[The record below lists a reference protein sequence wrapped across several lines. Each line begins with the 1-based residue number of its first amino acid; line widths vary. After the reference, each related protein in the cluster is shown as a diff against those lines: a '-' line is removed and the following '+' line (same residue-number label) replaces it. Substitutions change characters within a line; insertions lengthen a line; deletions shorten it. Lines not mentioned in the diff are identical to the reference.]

1 MTLTFSTT
9 PYPFSR
15 AQDAVRRWAL
25 GVLLVA
31 VGLMAGCATVANPD
45 RRDPLESFNR
55 GMFDFNTG
63 VDRAVL
69 KPVAKGYQAVV
80 PAWARRGVGNF
91 FNNLGD
97 VWSAIN
103 NGLQARG
110 EETGDSIGR
119 VMVNTTIGLGGV
131 IDIASDLGIDRHS
144 TNFGA
149 TLGRWGVYPG
159 PFIVLPLLG
168 PATLREVAALPV
180 DQQGN
185 LVTHVPDEATR
196 VGLTVVNVV
205 NLRAQY
211 LRAGEVVNAAALD
224 RYTFTR
230 EAYLQRQRNADY
242 DGDPPEEDMGP

>member
-1 MTLTFSTT
+1 MMRASARL
-9 PYPFSR
+9 PFLQP
-15 AQDAVRRWAL
+15 QDFVRRLAL
-25 GVLLVA
+25 GVLLVV

-63 VDRAVL
+63 VDRVVL

-80 PAWARRGVGNF
+80 PQWARRGVGNF

-110 EETGDSIGR
+110 QETGDSIGR
-119 VMVNTTIGLGGV
+119 VMVNTTLGLGGI
-131 IDIASDLGIDRHS
+131 IDVASDLGIDRHS
-144 TNFGA
+144 TNFGS

-159 PFIVLPLLG
+159 PYIVLPLLG

-185 LVTHVPDEATR
+185 MITHVPDEATR
-196 VGLTVVNVV
+196 TGLTVLNVV
-205 NLRAQY
+205 DLRAQY
-211 LRAGEVVNAAALD
+211 LRAGEVVNGAALD

-242 DGDPPEEDMGP
+242 DGNPPEEDMGP

>member
-1 MTLTFSTT
+1 MMRVSAQAHFSNTHV
-9 PYPFSR
+9 
-15 AQDAVRRWAL
+15 AARRLAL
-25 GVLLVA
+25 GALLVM

-55 GMFDFNTG
+55 GMFEFNTN
-63 VDRAVL
+63 VDRVVL

-80 PAWARRGVGNF
+80 PQWARRGVGNF

-103 NGLQARG
+103 NGLQGRG
-110 EETGDSIGR
+110 QETGDSIGR
-119 VMVNTTIGLGGV
+119 VMINTTLGLGGV
-131 IDIASDLGIDRHS
+131 IDIASDLRIDRHS

-149 TLGRWGVYPG
+149 TLGRWGIYPG
-159 PFIVLPLLG
+159 PYIVLPLLG
-168 PATLREVAALPV
+168 PATLREVVALPV

-185 LVTHVPDEATR
+185 LITQVPDEATR
-196 VGLTVVNVV
+196 TGMTILNVV
-205 NLRAQY
+205 DLRAQY
-211 LRAGEVVNAAALD
+211 LRAGEVVNGAALD

-242 DGDPPEEDMGP
+242 DGNPPEEDMPP

>member
-1 MTLTFSTT
+1 MMCASSMA
-9 PYPFSR
+9 PVSR
-15 AQDAVRRWAL
+15 PQDTVRRWAL
-25 GVLLVA
+25 GALLA
-31 VGLMAGCATVANPD
+31 MVGLMAGCATVANPD

-55 GMFDFNTG
+55 GMFDFNSG
-63 VDRAVL
+63 VDRVVL

-80 PAWARRGVGNF
+80 PQWARRGVGNF

-119 VMVNTTIGLGGV
+119 VMINTTLGLGGV
-131 IDIASDLGIDRHS
+131 IDIASDLGIYRHS

-159 PFIVLPLLG
+159 PYIVLPLLG

-196 VGLTVVNVV
+196 TGLTVLNVV
-205 NLRAQY
+205 DLRAQY
-211 LRAGEVVNAAALD
+211 LRAGDVVNGAALD
-224 RYTFTR
+224 RYSFTR
-230 EAYLQRQRNADY
+230 DAYLQRQRNADY
-242 DGDPPEEDMGP
+242 DGNPPEEDMGP

>member
-1 MTLTFSTT
+1 MMRPSSVV
-9 PYPFSR
+9 PVSR
-15 AQDAVRRWAL
+15 PQDAVRRWVL
-25 GVLLVA
+25 GAMLA
-31 VGLMAGCATVANPD
+31 VVSLMTGCATVANPD

-63 VDRAVL
+63 VDRVVL
-69 KPVAKGYQAVV
+69 KPVAKGYQAAV
-80 PAWARRGVGNF
+80 PQWARRGVGNF

-110 EETGDSIGR
+110 EETSDSIGR
-119 VMVNTTIGLGGV
+119 VMINTTLGLGGV
-131 IDIASDLGIDRHS
+131 IDIASDLGIYRHS

-159 PFIVLPLLG
+159 PYIVLPLLG

-180 DQQGN
+180 DQQGS
-185 LVTHVPDEATR
+185 LVTHVPDEGTR
-196 VGLTVVNVV
+196 LGMALLNVV
-205 NLRAQY
+205 DLRAQY
-211 LRAGEVVNAAALD
+211 QRAGVVVNGAALD

-242 DGDPPEEDMGP
+242 DGNPPEEDMAP

>member
-1 MTLTFSTT
+1 MMLAAGLASF
-9 PYPFSR
+9 PR
-15 AQDAVRRWAL
+15 RQNAVRRWAL
-25 GVLLVA
+25 GALLAA

-45 RRDPLESFNR
+45 KRDPLESFNR
-55 GMFDFNTG
+55 GMFSFNDG
-63 VDRAVL
+63 VDRVVF

-80 PAWARRGVGNF
+80 PETVRRGVGNF
-91 FNNLGD
+91 FNNLAD

-103 NGLQARG
+103 NGLQARA

-119 VMVNTTIGLGGV
+119 VMVNTTLGLGGV

-149 TLGRWGVYPG
+149 TLGRWGLRPG
-159 PFIVLPLLG
+159 PYMVLPLLG

-180 DQQGN
+180 DQQGS

-196 VGLTVVNVV
+196 TGLTVLNVV
-205 NLRAQY
+205 DLRAQY
-211 LRAGEVVNAAALD
+211 LRAGDVVNGAALD

-242 DGDPPEEDMGP
+242 DGNPPEEDMGP

>member
-1 MTLTFSTT
+1 MRASARL
-9 PYPFSR
+9 PFLQP
-15 AQDAVRRWAL
+15 QDSVRRLAL
-25 GVLLVA
+25 GVLLVV

-63 VDRAVL
+63 VDRVVL

-80 PAWARRGVGNF
+80 PQWARRGVGNF

-110 EETGDSIGR
+110 QETGDSIGR
-119 VMVNTTIGLGGV
+119 VMVNTTLGLGGI
-131 IDIASDLGIDRHS
+131 IDVASDLGIDRHS
-144 TNFGA
+144 TNFGS

-159 PFIVLPLLG
+159 PYIVLPLLG

-185 LVTHVPDEATR
+185 MITHVPDEATR
-196 VGLTVVNVV
+196 TGLTVLNVV
-205 NLRAQY
+205 DLRAQY
-211 LRAGEVVNAAALD
+211 LRAGEVVNGAALD

-242 DGDPPEEDMGP
+242 DGNPPEEDMGP

>member
-1 MTLTFSTT
+1 MIGATRLA
-9 PYPFSR
+9 PYFCQ
-15 AQDAVRRWAL
+15 QDVVRRWAV
-25 GVLLVA
+25 GALLAV
-31 VGLMAGCATVANPD
+31 VGLMAGCATVTSPD

-55 GMFDFNTG
+55 SMFSFNDG

-69 KPVAKGYQAVV
+69 KPVAKGYQAAV
-80 PAWARRGVGNF
+80 PVLVRQGVGNF

-110 EETGDSIGR
+110 QETGDSIGR
-119 VMVNTTIGLGGV
+119 VMVNTTLGLAGV
-131 IDIASDLGIDRHS
+131 IDVASDLGIDRHS

-149 TLGRWGVYPG
+149 TLGRWGLRPG
-159 PFIVLPLLG
+159 PYIVLPLLG
-168 PATLREVAALPV
+168 PATLREVAALPI

-196 VGLTVVNVV
+196 VGMTVLNVV
-205 NLRAQY
+205 DLRAQY
-211 LRAGEVVNAAALD
+211 LRAGDVVNGAALD
-224 RYTFTR
+224 RYSFTR

-242 DGDPPEEDMGP
+242 DGNPPEEDMGP

>member
-1 MTLTFSTT
+1 MIQGSRGFSL
-9 PYPFSR
+9 SR
-15 AQDAVRRWAL
+15 SQDVARRCAL
-25 GVLLVA
+25 GVLLAV

-45 RRDPLESFNR
+45 PRDPLESFNR
-55 GMFDFNTG
+55 SMFDFNSG
-63 VDRAVL
+63 VDRVVL

-80 PAWARRGVGNF
+80 PQLARQGVGNF
-91 FNNLGD
+91 FNNLSD

-103 NGLQARG
+103 NGLQGRG
-110 EETGDSIGR
+110 QETGDSIGR
-119 VMVNTTIGLGGV
+119 VMVNTTLGLVGL
-131 IDIASDLGIDRHS
+131 IDVASDLGIDRHS

-149 TLGRWGVYPG
+149 TLGRWGIFPG
-159 PFIVLPLLG
+159 PYVVIPLLG

-196 VGLTVVNVV
+196 NGLTVLNVV
-205 NLRAQY
+205 DLRAQY
-211 LRAGEVVNAAALD
+211 LRAGDVVNGAALD

-242 DGDPPEEDMGP
+242 DGNPPEEDTAP